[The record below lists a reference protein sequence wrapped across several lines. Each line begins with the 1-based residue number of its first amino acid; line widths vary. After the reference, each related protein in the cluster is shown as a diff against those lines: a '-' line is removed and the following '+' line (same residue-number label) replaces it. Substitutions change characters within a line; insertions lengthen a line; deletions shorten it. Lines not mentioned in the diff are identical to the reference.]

1 LVIARNRPAGGFR
14 GRFGTGIGGM
24 DLLRQLIGEHGLLVV
39 FVGVLLEQGGLPLP
53 AYPLLIVAGALA
65 YESGQSLWPVVASA
79 VAGALIADLVWFAG
93 GRRFGGWMLRLMCRL
108 SLSPDS
114 CVSGARGTYTR
125 WGAPTLIVAKFVPG
139 LAAVATTMAGQM
151 RLPVGRFLFFD
162 GIGAVLWASAA
173 VAIGVGFH
181 DAVADVLALIEAW
194 GRQGLL
200 LIALF
205 VAAYLLHRW
214 LQRRRFLRDTRIARI
229 SVDELQARLGEEG
242 SPLIL
247 DIRDPIER
255 STEGW
260 IPGALLVDQA
270 GASIEV
276 PAGTELVVYCD
287 CPNEASAA
295 QVALQWKKR
304 GHPRVRP
311 LAGGFDAWRDRGL
324 PIERERRA
332 AGGAGLG
339 DPGCD
344 EPADGEPVADGRS
357 TTAALGPGA

>member
-1 LVIARNRPAGGFR
+1 
-14 GRFGTGIGGM
+14 M

-53 AYPLLIVAGALA
+53 AYPLLIVAAALA
-65 YESGQSLWPVVASA
+65 WESGQSLWPIVASA
-79 VAGALIADLVWFAG
+79 VAGALMADLVWFAG

-151 RLPVGRFLFFD
+151 RLPVGRFLFYD
-162 GIGAVLWASAA
+162 GIGALLWATVA
-173 VAIGVGFH
+173 VALGVGFH
-181 DAVADVLALIEAW
+181 DAVADVLALFEAW

-200 LIALF
+200 LVALL
-205 VAAYLLHRW
+205 VAVYLLHRW
-214 LQRRRFLRDTRIARI
+214 LQRRRFVRDTRIARI
-229 SVDELQARLGEEG
+229 SVDELQSRLGQDG

-247 DIRDPIER
+247 DIRDPVER

-260 IPGALLVDQA
+260 IPGALLVDETTT
-270 GASIEV
+270 SIEV
-276 PAGTELVVYCD
+276 PAGAELVVYCD

-304 GHPRVRP
+304 GHARVRP
-311 LAGGFDAWRDRGL
+311 LAGGFDAWREKGF
-324 PIERERRA
+324 PVQREAAPA
-332 AGGAGLG
+332 AGA
-339 DPGCD
+339 
-344 EPADGEPVADGRS
+344 
-357 TTAALGPGA
+357 